1 MRRYPIVGTS
11 ILQTVVA
18 IASVVATTAVL
29 FFLRQ
34 QLTTPVVALLY
45 MLPVL
50 GSTARWGLGSGIIA
64 SACSFLA
71 FNFFFLSPYHTL
83 VVHQGQDVIVLFV
96 FLIVAIVI
104 SQLVGRAKSSLAHAQ
119 AREQEVIQLYKLSVE
134 LAGARHPDEVGKI
147 LAGHIR
153 DIFDP
158 AAVEV
163 TLTPVGEGQSRE
175 VGLPDGLPSE
185 REPDCV
191 ASLVVHR
198 GRLGEIRVWQGSHAL
213 GEAENRLLHV
223 LAGQGALALER
234 VALAEI
240 ETRAAILEESD
251 HLKSALLSSVSHE
264 LRTPLVT
271 IKAAATSLRS
281 GAVGW
286 DTEARNDLLA
296 ALEEEADRLNQL
308 VGELLNMSRIEAGA
322 LKLQKQWNILS
333 EIVDTTIN
341 QMQAPLRDH
350 RLEIEVPEDLPL
362 IPVDP
367 VLLQQVLAN
376 LLSNCLKYAPKG
388 TVIRLTAH
396 TQHETS
402 MLVQMTN
409 QGPPVQP
416 EHLNHIFDKF
426 HRVTAA
432 DQIPGTGL
440 GLSICKGIIEAH
452 GGHIW
457 AENLPDGFA
466 FKFELPLIVEGM
478 PSPKMPVNSEPT

>member
-1 MRRYPIVGTS
+1 MRRYPVVGTS
-11 ILQTVVA
+11 IVQMVVA
-18 IASVVATTAVL
+18 VAGVAATTAVL
-29 FFLRQ
+29 VLLRQ
-34 QLTTPVVALLY
+34 QLTTPVIALLY
-45 MLPVL
+45 LLPVL
-50 GSTARWGLGSGIIA
+50 GCTGRWGLGSGIVA

-71 FNFFFLSPYHTL
+71 FNFFFLSPYQTL

-119 AREQEVIQLYKLSVE
+119 TREQEVIQLYKLSVE
-134 LAGARHPDEVGKI
+134 LGGARHPKEVGKI
-147 LAGHIR
+147 LASHVQ
-153 DIFDP
+153 DIFNP
-158 AAVEV
+158 ARVQIV
-163 TLTPVGEGQSRE
+163 LTPIGEGQPIE
-175 VGLPDGLPSE
+175 IMLPDGAPPA
-185 REPDCV
+185 RDPDCS
-191 ASLVVHR
+191 ASLRVRR
-198 GRLGEIRVWQGSHAL
+198 GRLGEIRVWEGSHIF

-223 LAGQGALALER
+223 LAGQGALSLER
-234 VALAEI
+234 VALAEV
-240 ETRAAILEESD
+240 ETRATILEESD

-322 LKLQKQWNILS
+322 LKLQRQWNILS

-350 RLEIEVPEDLPL
+350 RLKIEVSEDLPL

-388 TVIRLTAH
+388 TIIHLTAH
-396 TQHETS
+396 TQQEAS
-402 MLVQMTN
+402 MLVEITN

-416 EHLNHIFDKF
+416 EHLDHIFDKF

-452 GGHIW
+452 GGLIW

-466 FKFELPLIVEGM
+466 FKLELPLIVEGM
-478 PSPKMPVNSEPT
+478 PSPKMPAGSEPA

>member
-1 MRRYPIVGTS
+1 MYQYPILRAS
-11 ILQTVVA
+11 ALQTFVA
-18 IASVVATTAVL
+18 IVGVATTTAIL
-29 FFLRQ
+29 LLLRQ
-34 QLTTPVVALLY
+34 QLNTPVVALLY

-50 GSTARWGLGSGIIA
+50 GSTVRWGLGSGIIA

-96 FLIVAIVI
+96 FLLIAIVI
-104 SQLVGRAKSSLAHAQ
+104 SQLVGRVKTSLAHAQ

-134 LAGARHPDEVGKI
+134 LSGARHPEEVGKI
-147 LAGHIR
+147 LASHLQ
-153 DIFDP
+153 DIFAP
-158 AAVEV
+158 ANIQIV
-163 TLTPVGEGQSRE
+163 LNSIGEGQSVDIRQ
-175 VGLPDGLPSE
+175 PDGTPPAHT
-185 REPDCV
+185 PDCI
-191 ASLVVHR
+191 AALVSRR
-198 GRLGEIRVWQGSHAL
+198 GRLGEIRLWKGDGVF

-223 LAGQGALALER
+223 LAGQGTLALER

-240 ETRAAILEESD
+240 ETRAIILEESD

-281 GAVGW
+281 GTVGW
-286 DTEARNDLLA
+286 NTEARDDLLA
-296 ALEEEADRLNQL
+296 ALEEEADRLNQF
-308 VGELLNMSRIEAGA
+308 VGELLNMSRIEVGA
-322 LKLQKQWNILS
+322 LKLQRQWNILA
-333 EIVDTTIN
+333 EIVDTSVM
-341 QMQAPLRDH
+341 QMRTSLCEHQ
-350 RLEIEVPEDLPL
+350 LEIEVSEDLPL
-362 IPVDP
+362 IPIDP
-367 VLLQQVLAN
+367 VLLQQVFTN
-376 LLSNCLKYAPKG
+376 LLSNCLKYAP
-388 TVIRLTAH
+388 TNTLIRLTAH
-396 TQHETS
+396 TQHASS
-402 MLVQMTN
+402 MLIQITN

-416 EHLNHIFDKF
+416 EHLDHIFDKF

-466 FKFELPLIVEGM
+466 FKFVLPLIVEGM
-478 PSPKMPVNSEPT
+478 SSPKMPTDSEQT

>member
-1 MRRYPIVGTS
+1 MRQYPLVRTS
-11 ILQTVVA
+11 VLQTFVGVA
-18 IASVVATTAVL
+18 GVAATTAL
-29 FFLRQ
+29 LLLLRQ
-34 QLTTPVVALLY
+34 QLTTPVIALLY
-45 MLPVL
+45 MLPVM
-50 GSTARWGLGSGIIA
+50 GSTAGWGLGSGIIA

-104 SQLVGRAKSSLAHAQ
+104 SQLIGRVKSSLAHAQ
-119 AREQEVIQLYKLSVE
+119 AREEEVIQLYKLSVE
-134 LAGARHPDEVGKI
+134 LAGARHPDEVGRI

-153 DIFDP
+153 DLVDP
-158 AAVEV
+158 ASVQVSLA
-163 TLTPVGEGQSRE
+163 PIGEGQATEFR
-175 VGLPDGLPSE
+175 LPEGAPLA
-185 REPDCV
+185 REPECMAPLV
-191 ASLVVHR
+191 AHR
-198 GRLGEIRVWQGSHAL
+198 GRLGEIRVWAGSHVL
-213 GEAENRLLHV
+213 GEAEDRLLRV
-223 LAGQGALALER
+223 LAGQGALSLER

-240 ETRAAILEESD
+240 ETRATILEESD

-281 GAVGW
+281 GAVSW
-286 DTEARNDLLA
+286 DTDARNDLLA

-322 LKLQKQWNILS
+322 LKLQRQWNILS
-333 EIVDTTIN
+333 EIVDTTVN
-341 QMQAPLRDH
+341 QMQAQLRDH
-350 RLEIEVPEDLPL
+350 HLEIDVSEDLPL
-362 IPVDP
+362 IPVDA
-367 VLLQQVLAN
+367 VLLQQVLTN
-376 LLSNCLKYAPKG
+376 LLSNCLKYAPKSTDIG
-388 TVIRLTAH
+388 LTAH
-396 TQHETS
+396 LQQDAS
-402 MLVQMTN
+402 MLVEITN

-416 EHLNHIFDKF
+416 EHLDHIFDKF
-426 HRVTAA
+426 HRVTSA

-452 GGHIW
+452 GGRIW

-478 PSPKMPVNSEPT
+478 ASPKMPGNSEPT